1 MQDYK
6 ELRMQLAVP
15 IPDKGLY
22 QNLHHLMSE
31 GHMLPLRS
39 EDGSQIGYA
48 TSCVVY
54 DKPGDEERG
63 KVSVGSRFVLNKK
76 LDGSVVDVRP
86 MIILYHFNGKEMFRL
101 LSHFMLVVAPAFRTK
116 F

>member
-6 ELRMQLAVP
+6 ELSMQLAVP

-22 QNLHHLMSE
+22 QNLHHLLSE
-31 GHMLPLRS
+31 GHMLPLQS
-39 EDGSQIGYA
+39 EDGSQIGYV

-54 DKPGDEERG
+54 DKQGEEESG
-63 KVSVGSRFVLNKK
+63 KVSVDSRFVLNKK
-76 LDGSVVDVRP
+76 LDGSVVGVRP
-86 MIILYHFNGKEMFRL
+86 IIILYHFNGKEMFRL

>member
-31 GHMLPLRS
+31 GHLLPLKS
-39 EDGSQIGYA
+39 EAGLVVGYA
-48 TSCVVY
+48 KSCVVY

-76 LDGSVVDVRP
+76 LEGSVVDVRP

-101 LSHFMLVVAPAFRTK
+101 LSHFVLFVAPVFNTK
-116 F
+116 I

>member
-6 ELRMQLAVP
+6 ELSMQLAVP
-15 IPDKGLY
+15 IPDKDLY

-31 GHMLPLRS
+31 GHMLSLQS
-39 EDGSQIGYA
+39 EDRTQIGYA

-63 KVSVGSRFVLNKK
+63 KVSVDSRFVLNKK
-76 LDGSVVDVRP
+76 LDGSVVGVRP
-86 MIILYHFNGKEMFRL
+86 VIILYHFNGKEMFRL
-101 LSHFMLVVAPAFRTK
+101 LSHFIVVAPALRTK

>member
-22 QNLHHLMSE
+22 QNLQHLMSE

-76 LDGSVVDVRP
+76 LEGSVVDVRP